1 MQKIYK
7 TIFDLRSKFNSNIVF
22 DTRLLKKNDIFI
34 GLKTKNNDGKK
45 YYSEAIKKEASL
57 IIINSKIDQ
66 PNIIYV
72 KDTNLFIKK
81 FCKFIIENYKG
92 KIIAISGSVGKTT
105 IKENL
110 YHILKNNNFKTYR
123 SYKNYNNILG
133 LHFSIMNIDIKSDY
147 SVFELGINNPNE
159 MTKLVKVLK
168 PHYCLITSIENTH
181 IGNFRNFRHLTDNKL
196 KIFDSERLI
205 RGLVNYNYDPCYVK
219 SKIESN
225 VEVLNINNIKKNTL
239 KIKKKFLISFILN
252 NKRYTIESFK
262 GSFYENIALISFIF
276 LKKII
281 RTFKSNIFFYQDSI
295 IESRGSEISTYINE
309 KKVKFFDHSY
319 NASPYSLNQQI
330 LIFNDRNIKQK
341 VYILGS
347 MKELG
352 KYSDI
357 IHLQIIELVKK
368 LDLKKIIFIGD
379 EFYKFRKSFTKFNFY
394 KNYKPAVKYLNK
406 EIDSIKNIFVMGSR
420 YNQLDKI
427 IKIYVS

>member
-1 MQKIYK
+1 
-7 TIFDLRSKFNSNIVF
+7 
-22 DTRLLKKNDIFI
+22 
-34 GLKTKNNDGKK
+34 
-45 YYSEAIKKEASL
+45 
-57 IIINSKIDQ
+57 
-66 PNIIYV
+66 
-72 KDTNLFIKK
+72 
-81 FCKFIIENYKG
+81 
-92 KIIAISGSVGKTT
+92 
-105 IKENL
+105 
-110 YHILKNNNFKTYR
+110 
-123 SYKNYNNILG
+123 
-133 LHFSIMNIDIKSDY
+133 MNIDIKSDY

-159 MTKLVKVLK
+159 MIKLVKVLK
-168 PHYCLITSIENTH
+168 PHYCLITNIENSH

-205 RGLVNYNYDPCYVK
+205 SGLVNYNYDPRYVK
-219 SKIESN
+219 SKLESN

-239 KIKKKFLISFILN
+239 KTKKKFLISFIRN
-252 NKRYTIESFK
+252 NKKYTIESFK

-276 LKKII
+276 LKKIL

-341 VYILGS
+341 FYILGS

-394 KNYKPAVKYLNK
+394 KSYKPAVKYLNK